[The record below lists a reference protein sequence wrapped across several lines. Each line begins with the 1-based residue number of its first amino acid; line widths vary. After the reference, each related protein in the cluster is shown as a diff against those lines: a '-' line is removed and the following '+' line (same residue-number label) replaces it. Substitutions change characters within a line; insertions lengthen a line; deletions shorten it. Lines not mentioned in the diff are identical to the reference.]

1 MGQACAFVWV
11 SAGCGSCGSIPQD
24 PVSCYDQMQVQ
35 NVPLLLTV
43 QTRMLLVSTAFWQH
57 AGMRHRTKPR
67 VDTTQVPSLV
77 YYRYFGVRVQSQRGA
92 PSHRSVPCRDTG
104 KTCRHERSEAHE
116 WHSTRAAC
124 VFLLDCPFSTTIPL
138 PPVCGGSSI
147 ISSPILR
154 RSRRRGNWEARVHQ
168 SAAAF
173 SQCPFF
179 CLIRP

>member
-92 PSHRSVPCRDTG
+92 PSQCARDTG

-154 RSRRRGNWEARVHQ
+154 RSRRRGNLEARVHQ

>member
-92 PSHRSVPCRDTG
+92 PSQCARDTG
-104 KTCRHERSEAHE
+104 KTCRHERSDASEEAQ
-116 WHSTRAAC
+116 RACSCTSASISC
-124 VFLLDCPFSTTIPL
+124 YRAP
-138 PPVCGGSSI
+138 GG
-147 ISSPILR
+147 
-154 RSRRRGNWEARVHQ
+154 
-168 SAAAF
+168 
-173 SQCPFF
+173 
-179 CLIRP
+179 